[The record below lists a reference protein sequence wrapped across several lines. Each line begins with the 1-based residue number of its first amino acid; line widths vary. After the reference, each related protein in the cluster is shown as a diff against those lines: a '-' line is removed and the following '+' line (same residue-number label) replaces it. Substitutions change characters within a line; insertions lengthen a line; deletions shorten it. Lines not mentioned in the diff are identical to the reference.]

1 MPPNLHDI
9 IKEQPLTN
17 FTFFFF
23 YFMAQRSPLGVNP
36 IRNKKMPR
44 KFLNQIHLQP
54 TNRFWLVIPT
64 FILNSMN
71 FGKVDTISLNLIF

>member
-1 MPPNLHDI
+1 MPPKLQDI

-17 FTFFFF
+17 YTFI
-23 YFMAQRSPLGVNP
+23 YCPFMALRSPLGVNP
-36 IRNKKMPR
+36 IRNKKMSS

-54 TNRFWLVIPT
+54 TNSFWLVTPT